1 MVTKN
6 DITIVKILKIVIY
19 SSLGT
24 NYYVT
29 NISWAPTMCWL
40 LEMEIE

>member
-6 DITIVKILKIVIY
+6 DIGTIVKILEIVIY
-19 SSLGT
+19 SPLVT

-29 NISWAPTMCWL
+29 NIS
-40 LEMEIE
+40 